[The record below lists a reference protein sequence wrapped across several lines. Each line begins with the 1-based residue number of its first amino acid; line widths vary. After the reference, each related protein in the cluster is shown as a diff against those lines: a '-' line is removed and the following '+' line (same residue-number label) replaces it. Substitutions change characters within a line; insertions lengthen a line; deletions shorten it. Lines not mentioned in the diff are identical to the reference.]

1 MAIATKNV
9 EEKDSKTVALI
20 SLLVTVF
27 FGIVVIVVLNTHLT
41 RKNGPAYQICV
52 HLYITQCFY
61 FQLSRYFSIIHL
73 GIMNFMITLFTQL
86 KCNFYH
92 LFKNSCLTQSKC
104 KNFIRFPAYH
114 FGLF

>member
-41 RKNGPAYQICV
+41 RKNGAAYQI
-52 HLYITQCFY
+52 
-61 FQLSRYFSIIHL
+61 
-73 GIMNFMITLFTQL
+73 LFT
-86 KCNFYH
+86 
-92 LFKNSCLTQSKC
+92 
-104 KNFIRFPAYH
+104 PE
-114 FGLF
+114 